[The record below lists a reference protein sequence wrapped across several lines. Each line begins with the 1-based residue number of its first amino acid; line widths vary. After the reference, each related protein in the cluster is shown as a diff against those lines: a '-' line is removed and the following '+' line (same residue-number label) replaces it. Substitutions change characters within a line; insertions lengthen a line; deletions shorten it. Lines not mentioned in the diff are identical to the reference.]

1 MAVRRAPEWHPTDR
15 RRSLDVSRRQRWHVT
30 RYIAASPG
38 GGRQEER
45 NAPVRQKLLYV
56 CNGGRC
62 GSTWD
67 APPPRPEGPTARPDL
82 TCLHKP
88 RGPRSAR
95 PSPPR
100 PPAYPG
106 SSSGPAA
113 APRHGGAKLRQP
125 ARRGAPR
132 ALPRRSAPGR
142 RAGTAP
148 PAPRYEEPPWG
159 SRPPAGAGY
168 GLEVLKGGVALGS
181 VRLEGGSWFLVGR
194 LPGCALS
201 LEHPSVS
208 RHHAV
213 LQYRGAGGSPDG
225 PAADAAGFYVY
236 DLGSTHGTFLN
247 KARVPPRTYCRVR
260 VGHGLRFGGSS
271 RLFLLQGPEE
281 DQESE
286 SELTVTQ
293 LKALRKQQRAKLEKT
308 MLGEDS
314 DEEEKEERNDKGQ
327 NSDMSCSWGMG
338 EDAEEDEVEEN
349 PIAIDFQDVQDAFYM
364 KDPRKALQG
373 FFDREGEELEYE
385 YDDRGHNSWL
395 CRIKLPVDDASGKQL
410 VAEVLHS
417 GKKKEAMIQCAL
429 EACRLLDAR
438 GVLRQE
444 AVSRKRKSKNW
455 EDEDF
460 YDSDD
465 DTFLDRTGAVEKKRL
480 NRMKKAGKIE
490 EKPETYDSLVTK
502 LKEAENEL
510 SEITEKLKASGKVQS
525 QPAAQDS
532 LDEFMTE
539 IKSGC
544 TLDSVARKK
553 LHLRSFELKK
563 EQQRLKGLIKLVKP
577 AELPELKPQSG
588 SYSLEAESK
597 PKKITLP
604 LFGAMKGGSKFKLK
618 TGSLGKLP
626 VKRPDIPESLLKMKD
641 DGPEEEEEEEEEE
654 MGEQQEVDAIKSRAS
669 NLEMKM
675 TTEEETG
682 KETNNAD
689 GSPCNNKNLESL
701 QDEVHFQPEP
711 KILRNKS
718 QLEPSQEKSQA
729 SAAVCKEPEETPE
742 KVKKINTSSKVQ
754 QPFFSSQY
762 PDDDPDY
769 CIWIPPAGQSGDG
782 KTHLNEKYG
791 Y

>member
-1 MAVRRAPEWHPTDR
+1 
-15 RRSLDVSRRQRWHVT
+15 
-30 RYIAASPG
+30 
-38 GGRQEER
+38 
-45 NAPVRQKLLYV
+45 
-56 CNGGRC
+56 
-62 GSTWD
+62 
-67 APPPRPEGPTARPDL
+67 
-82 TCLHKP
+82 
-88 RGPRSAR
+88 
-95 PSPPR
+95 
-100 PPAYPG
+100 
-106 SSSGPAA
+106 
-113 APRHGGAKLRQP
+113 
-125 ARRGAPR
+125 
-132 ALPRRSAPGR
+132 
-142 RAGTAP
+142 
-148 PAPRYEEPPWG
+148 
-159 SRPPAGAGY
+159 
-168 GLEVLKGGVALGS
+168 
-181 VRLEGGSWFLVGR
+181 
-194 LPGCALS
+194 
-201 LEHPSVS
+201 
-208 RHHAV
+208 
-213 LQYRGAGGSPDG
+213 
-225 PAADAAGFYVY
+225 
-236 DLGSTHGTFLN
+236 
-247 KARVPPRTYCRVR
+247 
-260 VGHGLRFGGSS
+260 
-271 RLFLLQGPEE
+271 GPEE

-293 LKALRKQQRAKLEKT
+293 LKALRKQQQAKLEKT

-314 DEEEKEERNDKGQ
+314 DEEDEKEERRSERSQ
-327 NSDMSCSWGMG
+327 NSDMSCSWGMR

-373 FFDREGEELEYE
+373 FFDREGEELVYE

-480 NRMKKAGKIE
+480 SRMKKAGKIE

-502 LKEAENEL
+502 LNEAENEL

-618 TGSLGKLP
+618 TGNLGKLP

-654 MGEQQEVDAIKSRAS
+654 EMEEEQELDAINSKAS
-669 NLEMKM
+669 NMEMKM

-682 KETNNAD
+682 KETNAAD
-689 GSPCNNKNLESL
+689 GSSCNNKNLESL
-701 QDEVHFQPEP
+701 QDGKPLVLIFPVMKLTSE
-711 KILRNKS
+711 
-718 QLEPSQEKSQA
+718 
-729 SAAVCKEPEETPE
+729 AVCKEPEETSE
-742 KVKKINTSSKVQ
+742 KVKKISDSSKVQ

>member
-1 MAVRRAPEWHPTDR
+1 
-15 RRSLDVSRRQRWHVT
+15 
-30 RYIAASPG
+30 
-38 GGRQEER
+38 
-45 NAPVRQKLLYV
+45 
-56 CNGGRC
+56 
-62 GSTWD
+62 
-67 APPPRPEGPTARPDL
+67 
-82 TCLHKP
+82 
-88 RGPRSAR
+88 
-95 PSPPR
+95 
-100 PPAYPG
+100 
-106 SSSGPAA
+106 
-113 APRHGGAKLRQP
+113 
-125 ARRGAPR
+125 
-132 ALPRRSAPGR
+132 
-142 RAGTAP
+142 
-148 PAPRYEEPPWG
+148 
-159 SRPPAGAGY
+159 
-168 GLEVLKGGVALGS
+168 
-181 VRLEGGSWFLVGR
+181 
-194 LPGCALS
+194 
-201 LEHPSVS
+201 
-208 RHHAV
+208 
-213 LQYRGAGGSPDG
+213 
-225 PAADAAGFYVY
+225 
-236 DLGSTHGTFLN
+236 
-247 KARVPPRTYCRVR
+247 
-260 VGHGLRFGGSS
+260 
-271 RLFLLQGPEE
+271 
-281 DQESE
+281 
-286 SELTVTQ
+286 
-293 LKALRKQQRAKLEKT
+293 

-314 DEEEKEERNDKGQ
+314 DEEDEKEERNERSQ

-349 PIAIDFQDVQDAFYM
+349 PIAVDFQDVQDAFYM

-510 SEITEKLKASGKVQS
+510 SEITEKLKVSGKVQS
-525 QPAAQDS
+525 HPAAQDS

-553 LHLRSFELKK
+553 LHLRSFELRK

-577 AELPELKPQSG
+577 TELPELKPQSG
-588 SYSLEAESK
+588 SYSLNAENK
-597 PKKITLP
+597 PKKMNLP

-626 VKRPDIPESLLKMKD
+626 VKRPDIPESLLKTKD
-641 DGPEEEEEEEEEE
+641 DEPEEEEEEEDEEEEE
-654 MGEQQEVDAIKSRAS
+654 MEEQQEADA
-669 NLEMKM
+669 EMKM
-675 TTEEETG
+675 TVEKETG
-682 KETNNAD
+682 KETHAPD
-689 GSPCNNKNLESL
+689 GSPCSNKNPESL
-701 QDEVHFQPEP
+701 QDGIDFLPEP
-711 KILRNKS
+711 KVLRSES
-718 QLEPSQEKSQA
+718 QMGPSQEKSQA
-729 SAAVCKEPEETPE
+729 SKVVNKEPEETSE
-742 KVKKINTSSKVQ
+742 KVKKINSSSKVQ

>member
-1 MAVRRAPEWHPTDR
+1 
-15 RRSLDVSRRQRWHVT
+15 
-30 RYIAASPG
+30 
-38 GGRQEER
+38 
-45 NAPVRQKLLYV
+45 
-56 CNGGRC
+56 
-62 GSTWD
+62 
-67 APPPRPEGPTARPDL
+67 
-82 TCLHKP
+82 
-88 RGPRSAR
+88 
-95 PSPPR
+95 
-100 PPAYPG
+100 
-106 SSSGPAA
+106 
-113 APRHGGAKLRQP
+113 
-125 ARRGAPR
+125 
-132 ALPRRSAPGR
+132 
-142 RAGTAP
+142 
-148 PAPRYEEPPWG
+148 
-159 SRPPAGAGY
+159 
-168 GLEVLKGGVALGS
+168 
-181 VRLEGGSWFLVGR
+181 
-194 LPGCALS
+194 
-201 LEHPSVS
+201 
-208 RHHAV
+208 
-213 LQYRGAGGSPDG
+213 
-225 PAADAAGFYVY
+225 
-236 DLGSTHGTFLN
+236 
-247 KARVPPRTYCRVR
+247 
-260 VGHGLRFGGSS
+260 
-271 RLFLLQGPEE
+271 GPEE

-293 LKALRKQQRAKLEKT
+293 LKALRKQQQAKLEKT

-314 DEEEKEERNDKGQ
+314 DEEDEKEERSNERSQ

-373 FFDREGEELEYE
+373 FFDREGEELVYE

-417 GKKKEAMIQCAL
+417 GKKKEAMVQCAL

-502 LKEAENEL
+502 LNEAENEL

-563 EQQRLKGLIKLVKP
+563 EQQRLKGLIKLVTP

-641 DGPEEEEEEEEEE
+641 DGPEEEEEEEEEME
-654 MGEQQEVDAIKSRAS
+654 EEQQVDAINSRTS

-675 TTEEETG
+675 ITEEEVG
-682 KETNNAD
+682 KETNATD
-689 GSPCNNKNLESL
+689 GSPCNNKDLESL
-701 QDEVHFQPEP
+701 QDGKPLVLIFPVMKQPSE
-711 KILRNKS
+711 
-718 QLEPSQEKSQA
+718 
-729 SAAVCKEPEETPE
+729 AVCKEPEETSE
-742 KVKKINTSSKVQ
+742 KVKKINSSSKVQ

>member
-1 MAVRRAPEWHPTDR
+1 MAE
-15 RRSLDVSRRQRWHVT
+15 
-30 RYIAASPG
+30 AAEAMEAEPA
-38 GGRQEER
+38 EP
-45 NAPVRQKLLYV
+45 AAFK
-56 CNGGRC
+56 
-62 GSTWD
+62 
-67 APPPRPEGPTARPDL
+67 
-82 TCLHKP
+82 
-88 RGPRSAR
+88 R
-95 PSPPR
+95 PSR
-100 PPAYPG
+100 PL
-106 SSSGPAA
+106 PAA
-113 APRHGGAKLRQP
+113 PGPGEP
-125 ARRGAPR
+125 GPGPPGAPR
-132 ALPRRSAPGR
+132 AVPA
-142 RAGTAP
+142 AP

-159 SRPPAGAGY
+159 SRPPAGSGY
-168 GLEVLKGGVALGS
+168 GLEVLKGGVVLGS
-181 VRLEGGSWFLVGR
+181 VRLEDSSWFLVGR
-194 LPGCALS
+194 LPGCAVS

-213 LQYRGAGGSPDG
+213 LQYRGCSPEEPSG
-225 PAADAAGFYVY
+225 ADAAGFYVY

-247 KARVPPRTYCRVR
+247 KARLPPRTYCRVR

-271 RLFLLQGPEE
+271 RLFLLQGPKE

-286 SELTVTQ
+286 SELTVTE
-293 LKALRKQQRAKLEKT
+293 LKALRKQQQAKLEKT

-314 DEEEKEERNDKGQ
+314 DEEDEKEERNERSQ
-327 NSDMSCSWGMG
+327 NSDLSCSWGMG

-349 PIAIDFQDVQDAFYM
+349 PIAVDFQDVQDAFYM

-490 EKPETYDSLVTK
+490 EKPETYDSLITK

-510 SEITEKLKASGKVQS
+510 SEITEKLKVSGKVQS
-525 QPAAQDS
+525 HPAAQDS

-539 IKSGC
+539 MKSGC

-577 AELPELKPQSG
+577 TELPELKPQSG
-588 SYSLEAESK
+588 SYSLNAESK
-597 PKKITLP
+597 PKKMNLP

-626 VKRPDIPESLLKMKD
+626 VKRPDIPESLLKTKD
-641 DGPEEEEEEEEEE
+641 DGPEGEEEEEEEEE
-654 MGEQQEVDAIKSRAS
+654 MEEQQEADAVNSRVS
-669 NLEMKM
+669 DLEMKM
-675 TTEEETG
+675 TIEKETG
-682 KETNNAD
+682 KETHAPD
-689 GSPCNNKNLESL
+689 GSPCSNKNLESH
-701 QDEVHFQPEP
+701 QDGVDSLPEP
-711 KILRNKS
+711 KVLRNES
-718 QLEPSQEKSQA
+718 QMGPSQEKSQA
-729 SAAVCKEPEETPE
+729 PKVVNKEPEETSE
-742 KVKKINTSSKVQ
+742 RVKKINSSSKVQ

-769 CIWIPPAGQSGDG
+769 CVWIPPAGQSGDG

>member
-1 MAVRRAPEWHPTDR
+1 MAEMAETAAEPADFKRPSCPLPAAPRAAEPAETPGP
-15 RRSLDVSRRQRWHVT
+15 
-30 RYIAASPG
+30 SP
-38 GGRQEER
+38 
-45 NAPVRQKLLYV
+45 L
-56 CNGGRC
+56 
-62 GSTWD
+62 
-67 APPPRPEGPTARPDL
+67 PPR
-82 TCLHKP
+82 
-88 RGPRSAR
+88 
-95 PSPPR
+95 
-100 PPAYPG
+100 
-106 SSSGPAA
+106 PAA
-113 APRHGGAKLRQP
+113 APA
-125 ARRGAPR
+125 
-132 ALPRRSAPGR
+132 
-142 RAGTAP
+142 
-148 PAPRYEEPPWG
+148 APRYEEPPWG
-159 SRPPAGAGY
+159 SRPPADAGY

-213 LQYRGAGGSPDG
+213 LQYRGAGCSPDDPHG
-225 PAADAAGFYVY
+225 SDAAGFYVY

-271 RLFLLQGPEE
+271 RLFLLQGPKE

-293 LKALRKQQRAKLEKT
+293 LKALRKQQQAKLEKT

-314 DEEEKEERNDKGQ
+314 DEEDEKEERSERSQ
-327 NSDMSCSWGMG
+327 NTDMSCTWGMG

-349 PIAIDFQDVQDAFYM
+349 PIAIDFQDVHDAFYM

-502 LKEAENEL
+502 LNEAENEL
-510 SEITEKLKASGKVQS
+510 AEITEKLKASGKVQS

-539 IKSGC
+539 IKSSC
-544 TLDSVARKK
+544 ALDSVARKK
-553 LHLRSFELKK
+553 LHLRSFELKR

-577 AELPELKPQSG
+577 AELPELKPQNHN
-588 SYSLEAESK
+588 LEAESK

-618 TGSLGKLP
+618 TGSLGRLP
-626 VKRPDIPESLLKMKD
+626 PKRPDIPESLLKMKD
-641 DGPEEEEEEEEEE
+641 DGPEEEEEEETEEE
-654 MGEQQEVDAIKSRAS
+654 QEVDATNNRAS

-675 TTEEETG
+675 TAEEETG
-682 KETNNAD
+682 EKSNAGD
-689 GSPCNNKNLESL
+689 GSSCNDKNLESL
-701 QDEVHFQPEP
+701 QGGAHFLPEP
-711 KILRNKS
+711 KVLRNKS
-718 QLEPSQEKSQA
+718 QIEPSQEKSQA
-729 SAAVCKEPEETPE
+729 AEAACKEPEETSE
-742 KVKKINTSSKVQ
+742 KIKKINSSSKVQ

-769 CIWIPPAGQSGDG
+769 CIWVPPAGQSGDG

>member
-1 MAVRRAPEWHPTDR
+1 MAEVEEAAAESAAFKRP
-15 RRSLDVSRRQRWHVT
+15 SRPLP
-30 RYIAASPG
+30 A
-38 GGRQEER
+38 
-45 NAPVRQKLLYV
+45 APV
-56 CNGGRC
+56 
-62 GSTWD
+62 
-67 APPPRPEGPTARPDL
+67 
-82 TCLHKP
+82 
-88 RGPRSAR
+88 
-95 PSPPR
+95 
-100 PPAYPG
+100 
-106 SSSGPAA
+106 
-113 APRHGGAKLRQP
+113 
-125 ARRGAPR
+125 
-132 ALPRRSAPGR
+132 
-142 RAGTAP
+142 
-148 PAPRYEEPPWG
+148 APRYEEPPWG

-181 VRLEGGSWFLVGR
+181 VRLEGRSWFLVGR
-194 LPGCALS
+194 LPGCALA

-213 LQYRGAGGSPDG
+213 LQYRGAGCSPDSPSG
-225 PAADAAGFYVY
+225 ADAAGFYVY

-271 RLFLLQGPEE
+271 RLFFLQGPKE

-293 LKALRKQQRAKLEKT
+293 LKALFKQQQAKLEKT

-314 DEEEKEERNDKGQ
+314 DEEDEKERRSERSQ
-327 NSDMSCSWGMG
+327 NTDMSCSWGMG
-338 EDAEEDEVEEN
+338 EDAEEDGVEEN

-385 YDDRGHNSWL
+385 YDDRGHNSWV
-395 CRIKLPVDDASGKQL
+395 CKIKLPVDDASGKQL

-490 EKPETYDSLVTK
+490 EKPETYDSLITK
-502 LKEAENEL
+502 LNEAENEL

-588 SYSLEAESK
+588 SHSLEAKSK
-597 PKKITLP
+597 PKKIALP

-618 TGSLGKLP
+618 TGSIGKLP

-641 DGPEEEEEEEEEE
+641 DVLEEEEEEEE
-654 MGEQQEVDAIKSRAS
+654 MEEEQEVDAVNSRTS

-682 KETNNAD
+682 KETNAPD
-689 GSPCNNKNLESL
+689 GSPCNKKNLESL
-701 QDEVHFQPEP
+701 QDGVNFPPEL

-718 QLEPSQEKSQA
+718 QMGPSQEKSQA
-729 SAAVCKEPEETPE
+729 SEAVYKEPEETSE
-742 KVKKINTSSKVQ
+742 KVKKMNSSSKVQ

-769 CIWIPPAGQSGDG
+769 CIWIPPPGQSGDG

>member
-1 MAVRRAPEWHPTDR
+1 
-15 RRSLDVSRRQRWHVT
+15 
-30 RYIAASPG
+30 
-38 GGRQEER
+38 
-45 NAPVRQKLLYV
+45 
-56 CNGGRC
+56 
-62 GSTWD
+62 
-67 APPPRPEGPTARPDL
+67 GP
-82 TCLHKP
+82 K
-88 RGPRSAR
+88 
-95 PSPPR
+95 
-100 PPAYPG
+100 
-106 SSSGPAA
+106 
-113 APRHGGAKLRQP
+113 
-125 ARRGAPR
+125 
-132 ALPRRSAPGR
+132 
-142 RAGTAP
+142 
-148 PAPRYEEPPWG
+148 
-159 SRPPAGAGY
+159 
-168 GLEVLKGGVALGS
+168 
-181 VRLEGGSWFLVGR
+181 
-194 LPGCALS
+194 
-201 LEHPSVS
+201 
-208 RHHAV
+208 
-213 LQYRGAGGSPDG
+213 
-225 PAADAAGFYVY
+225 
-236 DLGSTHGTFLN
+236 
-247 KARVPPRTYCRVR
+247 
-260 VGHGLRFGGSS
+260 
-271 RLFLLQGPEE
+271 E

-293 LKALRKQQRAKLEKT
+293 LKALRKQQQAKLEKT

-314 DEEEKEERNDKGQ
+314 DEEDEKEEKNERSQ
-327 NSDMSCSWGMG
+327 NTDMSCSWGMG

-490 EKPETYDSLVTK
+490 EKPETYDSLVKK
-502 LKEAENEL
+502 LSEAENEL
-510 SEITEKLKASGKVQS
+510 SEITEKLKSSGKVHS
-525 QPAAQDS
+525 QPAPQDS

-539 IKSGC
+539 IKSGS

-588 SYSLEAESK
+588 SYGLEAEGK

-626 VKRPDIPESLLKMKD
+626 ARRPEIPESLLKTKD

-654 MGEQQEVDAIKSRAS
+654 MEEKQEIDTRNSRAS
-669 NLEMKM
+669 NVEMKI
-675 TTEEETG
+675 TAEEETG
-682 KETNNAD
+682 KEANAAD
-689 GSPCNNKNLESL
+689 DSSCNSKNLESL
-701 QDEVHFQPEP
+701 QDG
-711 KILRNKS
+711 KS
-718 QLEPSQEKSQA
+718 LGLIFPVMKQTSE
-729 SAAVCKEPEETPE
+729 AVCKEPEETSE
-742 KVKKINTSSKVQ
+742 EVKKISSSSKAKQ
-754 QPFFSSQY
+754 PPFFSSQY

-769 CIWIPPAGQSGDG
+769 CIWVPPAGQSGDG

>member
-1 MAVRRAPEWHPTDR
+1 MAEAAEAEPAEPAAFKRP
-15 RRSLDVSRRQRWHVT
+15 SR
-30 RYIAASPG
+30 
-38 GGRQEER
+38 
-45 NAPVRQKLLYV
+45 
-56 CNGGRC
+56 
-62 GSTWD
+62 
-67 APPPRPEGPTARPDL
+67 PRPADPG
-82 TCLHKP
+82 
-88 RGPRSAR
+88 
-95 PSPPR
+95 PSPPGALR
-100 PPAYPG
+100 
-106 SSSGPAA
+106 AA
-113 APRHGGAKLRQP
+113 AA
-125 ARRGAPR
+125 
-132 ALPRRSAPGR
+132 
-142 RAGTAP
+142 AP

-159 SRPPAGAGY
+159 SRPPAGSGY
-168 GLEVLKGGVALGS
+168 GLEVLKGGVVLGS
-181 VRLEGGSWFLVGR
+181 VRLEDSSWFLVGR

-213 LQYRGAGGSPDG
+213 LQYRGAGGSPDD
-225 PAADAAGFYVY
+225 PDAAGFYVY

-271 RLFLLQGPEE
+271 RLFLLQGPKE

-286 SELTVTQ
+286 SELTVTE
-293 LKALRKQQRAKLEKT
+293 LKALRKQQQAKLEKT

-314 DEEEKEERNDKGQ
+314 DEEEEKEERNERSQ
-327 NSDMSCSWGMG
+327 NSEMSCSWGMG

-349 PIAIDFQDVQDAFYM
+349 PIAVDFQDVQDAFYV

-510 SEITEKLKASGKVQS
+510 SEITEKLKVSGKVPS
-525 QPAAQDS
+525 HPAAQDS

-553 LHLRSFELKK
+553 LHLRTFELRK

-577 AELPELKPQSG
+577 AELPELKPQGG
-588 SYSLEAESK
+588 SYSLNAENK
-597 PKKITLP
+597 PKKMNLP

-618 TGSLGKLP
+618 TGSLGKVP
-626 VKRPDIPESLLKMKD
+626 VKRPDIPESLFKTKD

-654 MGEQQEVDAIKSRAS
+654 IEEQQEADSVNSRVS
-669 NLEMKM
+669 DLEMKM
-675 TTEEETG
+675 STE
-682 KETNNAD
+682 KETEKETHAPD

-701 QDEVHFQPEP
+701 QDGVDFLPEP
-711 KILRNKS
+711 KVLRNES
-718 QLEPSQEKSQA
+718 QTGPSQEKSQA
-729 SAAVCKEPEETPE
+729 SKVGNKEPEETSE
-742 KVKKINTSSKVQ
+742 KVKKISSSSKAQ

>member
-1 MAVRRAPEWHPTDR
+1 MAEVAEAAAEPAAFKRPSRPLPAAPRAAEGGEP
-15 RRSLDVSRRQRWHVT
+15 
-30 RYIAASPG
+30 SP
-38 GGRQEER
+38 
-45 NAPVRQKLLYV
+45 
-56 CNGGRC
+56 
-62 GSTWD
+62 
-67 APPPRPEGPTARPDL
+67 PPPRP
-82 TCLHKP
+82 
-88 RGPRSAR
+88 
-95 PSPPR
+95 
-100 PPAYPG
+100 
-106 SSSGPAA
+106 AA
-113 APRHGGAKLRQP
+113 
-125 ARRGAPR
+125 
-132 ALPRRSAPGR
+132 
-142 RAGTAP
+142 
-148 PAPRYEEPPWG
+148 APRYEEPPWG
-159 SRPPAGAGY
+159 SCPPAGAGY

-181 VRLEGGSWFLVGR
+181 VRLEGRSWFLVGR
-194 LPGCALS
+194 LPGCALA

-213 LQYRGAGGSPDG
+213 LQYRGAGCSPDG
-225 PAADAAGFYVY
+225 PSGADAAGFYVY

-271 RLFLLQGPEE
+271 RLFLLQGPKE
-281 DQESE
+281 DLECE

-293 LKALRKQQRAKLEKT
+293 LKALHKQQQAKLEKT

-314 DEEEKEERNDKGQ
+314 DEEDEKEERSERSQ
-327 NSDMSCSWGMG
+327 NTDMSCSWGMG
-338 EDAEEDEVEEN
+338 EDAEEDGVEEN

-385 YDDRGHNSWL
+385 YDDRGHNSWV
-395 CRIKLPVDDASGKQL
+395 CKIKLPVDDASGKQL

-502 LKEAENEL
+502 LNEAENEL

-588 SYSLEAESK
+588 SHSLEAKSK
-597 PKKITLP
+597 PKKIALP

-641 DGPEEEEEEEEEE
+641 DGLEEEEEEEE
-654 MGEQQEVDAIKSRAS
+654 MEEGQEVDAVNSRAS

-682 KETNNAD
+682 KETNAPD

-701 QDEVHFQPEP
+701 QDGVNFLPEL

-718 QLEPSQEKSQA
+718 QMGPSQEKSQA
-729 SAAVCKEPEETPE
+729 SEAVYKEPEETSE
-742 KVKKINTSSKVQ
+742 KVKKMNSSSKVQ

-769 CIWIPPAGQSGDG
+769 CIWIPPPGQSGDG

>member
-1 MAVRRAPEWHPTDR
+1 MAEAAATEAAAEPAEPTEPAAFKRPSRPLPAAPGPADPGP
-15 RRSLDVSRRQRWHVT
+15 
-30 RYIAASPG
+30 SPPG
-38 GGRQEER
+38 
-45 NAPVRQKLLYV
+45 
-56 CNGGRC
+56 
-62 GSTWD
+62 
-67 APPPRPEGPTARPDL
+67 PPRP
-82 TCLHKP
+82 
-88 RGPRSAR
+88 
-95 PSPPR
+95 
-100 PPAYPG
+100 
-106 SSSGPAA
+106 AA
-113 APRHGGAKLRQP
+113 
-125 ARRGAPR
+125 
-132 ALPRRSAPGR
+132 
-142 RAGTAP
+142 AP
-148 PAPRYEEPPWG
+148 PAPRYEEPAWG
-159 SRPPAGAGY
+159 SRPPAGSGY

-181 VRLEGGSWFLVGR
+181 VRLEDGSWFLVGR

-213 LQYRGAGGSPDG
+213 LQYRGAGADP
-225 PAADAAGFYVY
+225 DAAGFYVY

-271 RLFLLQGPEE
+271 RLFLLQGPKE

-286 SELTVTQ
+286 SELTVTE
-293 LKALRKQQRAKLEKT
+293 LKALRKQQQAKLEKT

-314 DEEEKEERNDKGQ
+314 DEEDEKEEKSERSQ

-349 PIAIDFQDVQDAFYM
+349 PIAVDFQDVQDAFYM

-395 CRIKLPVDDASGKQL
+395 CRIKLPVDDATGKQL

-480 NRMKKAGKIE
+480 NRMRKAGKIE

-525 QPAAQDS
+525 HPAAQDS

-577 AELPELKPQSG
+577 AELPELKPQGG
-588 SYSLEAESK
+588 SYSLNTENK
-597 PKKITLP
+597 PKKMNLP

-654 MGEQQEVDAIKSRAS
+654 EMEEQQEGDAVNSRAS
-669 NLEMKM
+669 KLEMKT

-682 KETNNAD
+682 KETNAPD
-689 GSPCNNKNLESL
+689 SSPCNNKNLESL
-701 QDEVHFQPEP
+701 QDGVDFRPEP
-711 KILRNKS
+711 KVLRNES
-718 QLEPSQEKSQA
+718 QMGPSQEKSQV
-729 SAAVCKEPEETPE
+729 SKAVNKEPEETSE
-742 KVKKINTSSKVQ
+742 KVKKTNSSRKVQ
-754 QPFFSSQY
+754 QAFFSSQY